1 MPECEVE
8 LKFYLSGKVEGE
20 TERASEVIEV
30 LGLNN
35 KAIREERRRLVD
47 NLIYIKESQPD
58 KLVLLGDESL
68 NDLLDELGKPDD
80 SEVLPAYSP
89 ALVNIIR
96 GILLKA

>member
-30 LGLNN
+30 LGLDN

-47 NLIYIKESQPD
+47 NLIYINTGSQSD
-58 KLVLLGDESL
+58 ELALLGDELL
-68 NDLLDELGKPDD
+68 NDLLNGLGKPDD

-89 ALVNIIR
+89 ALVSIIR
-96 GILLKA
+96 AFLKA